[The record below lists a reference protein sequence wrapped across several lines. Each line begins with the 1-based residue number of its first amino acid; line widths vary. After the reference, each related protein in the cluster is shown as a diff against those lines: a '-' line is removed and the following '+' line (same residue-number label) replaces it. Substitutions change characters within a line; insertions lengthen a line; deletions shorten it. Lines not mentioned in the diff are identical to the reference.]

1 MMNQSQHQPAVHHNM
16 EMITSTRKWNRLM
29 DWIAE
34 PFGYMT
40 DAITN
45 STELMV
51 ARIAPDSFWSH
62 KVYMKYNK
70 SLIAY
75 KSSALL

>member
-1 MMNQSQHQPAVHHNM
+1 
-16 EMITSTRKWNRLM
+16 M